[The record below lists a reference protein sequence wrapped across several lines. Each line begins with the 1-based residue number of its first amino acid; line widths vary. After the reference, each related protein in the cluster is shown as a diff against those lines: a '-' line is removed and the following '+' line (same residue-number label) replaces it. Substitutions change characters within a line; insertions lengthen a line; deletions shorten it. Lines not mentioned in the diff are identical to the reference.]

1 MITHMLQLCVL
12 MSRVFTQELMALE
25 NAEGRVPPL
34 GDGKKELPAAAGG
47 EQAGLG
53 NDPAS
58 KEEQKRQQ
66 AEAYALEMA
75 IHLKRA
81 EREKKKKELESVRKA
96 THVLV
101 HDSFLTLLLSPLPSG
116 IRWCICRG

>member
-1 MITHMLQLCVL
+1 
-12 MSRVFTQELMALE
+12 MALE
-25 NAEGRVPPL
+25 NAEGRVPEL
-34 GDGKKELPAAAGG
+34 GDGKTEPTGNGAMAARG
-47 EQAGLG
+47 G

-81 EREKKKKELESVRKA
+81 EREKKKKELESV
-96 THVLV
+96 
-101 HDSFLTLLLSPLPSG
+101 S
-116 IRWCICRG
+116 

>member
-1 MITHMLQLCVL
+1 
-12 MSRVFTQELMALE
+12 MALE
-25 NAEGRVPPL
+25 NAEGRVPAL
-34 GDGKKELPAAAGG
+34 GDGKTETSGTGSMAARPGT
-47 EQAGLG
+47 G

-81 EREKKKKELESVRKA
+81 EREKKKKELESVRA
-96 THVLV
+96 LVLSV
-101 HDSFLTLLLSPLPSG
+101 LQFV
-116 IRWCICRG
+116 

>member
-1 MITHMLQLCVL
+1 MITCCGCVCADI
-12 MSRVFTQELMALE
+12 SVFTQELMALE

-81 EREKKKKELESVRKA
+81 EREKKKKELESVRKD

-101 HDSFLTLLLSPLPSG
+101 AHSSFDFCFCHPSG
-116 IRWCICRG
+116 IRWCIR